1 MNDLIPIPNQNLLPP
16 DRNPALVYL
25 ASLAPTGR
33 RTTAGRL
40 KMVARDILG
49 IADPQL
55 VPWQNLRYQ
64 HVAAIR
70 TKLEERGY
78 SPATINGALYAI
90 RGVSRAAFNLELLS
104 ADDLQRI
111 RDVRPVRRER
121 LPAGRALTLRELG
134 ALMDAC
140 AKDAGPAGVRDAA
153 IIGLLYAGGLRRSE
167 VAALELKDYD
177 PATGELRVLGKGN
190 KERNVWIDNGAA
202 DALADWL
209 AVRGGSEEPLF
220 LAINKGGKI
229 LPQGIG
235 DQSIYNLL
243 RKRANESG
251 VRDCSCHDLRRS
263 FISDL
268 LDTGKVDI
276 STASR
281 LAGHSQVTTTARYD
295 RRGEE
300 AKRKAV
306 ALLHLPY
313 RRRES
318 LGTNGDESRGGDPP
332 RRRMNAAQPVWS
344 WRNLTGT
351 PPPVDSAGKTGAR
364 SCFITSP

>member
-1 MNDLIPIPNQNLLPP
+1 MNDLIPTTNQNLLPP

-49 IADPQL
+49 IPNPEA

-70 TKLEERGY
+70 TQLQEKGY

-90 RGVSRAAFNLELLS
+90 RGVARAAFNLELMS

-111 RDVRPVRRER
+111 RDVRPVRGER
-121 LPAGRALTLRELG
+121 LPAGRALTPGELA

-140 AKDAGPAGVRDAA
+140 SKDAGSAGVRDAA
-153 IIGLLYAGGLRRSE
+153 VIGLLYCGGLRRAE
-167 VAALELKDYD
+167 VAALKLSDYD
-177 PATGELRVLGKGN
+177 PTTGELLVLGKGN
-190 KERNVWIDNGAA
+190 KQRNIWIDNGAA

-209 AVRGGSEEPLF
+209 AVRGGVEEPLF
-220 LAINKGGKI
+220 LAINKGGRI
-229 LPQGIG
+229 LEKGIT
-235 DQSIYNLL
+235 DQAVYNLL
-243 RKRANESG
+243 RKRAKEAG

-263 FISDL
+263 WISDL
-268 LDTGKVDI
+268 LDAGADI
-276 STASR
+276 AVVAR
-281 LAGHSQVTTTARYD
+281 LAGHSQIQTSARYD
-295 RRGEE
+295 RRGEA
-300 AKRKAV
+300 AKKKAV

-313 RRRES
+313 RRRGS
-318 LGTNGDESRGGDPP
+318 LGKDEEQAGG
-332 RRRMNAAQPVWS
+332 A
-344 WRNLTGT
+344 
-351 PPPVDSAGKTGAR
+351 
-364 SCFITSP
+364 SPLED